1 MKTTTI
7 SVYLILCLSSILFM
21 GCTKN
26 TKSNNTPVSTDNGKL
41 KSALEKGEITKDLY
55 SEKSDIDIKREIE
68 KGVDLSILKPGTV
81 LRFGSSDP
89 KSTSAE
95 VKFNVDSSADITYYY
110 RYAMNGNS
118 DFIKERVTTAK
129 YKMTYHD
136 AVQVSTDNE
145 KYPLIE
151 KVIVLVNNDI
161 TREKGY
167 LELGRSF
174 CIGKSKSKAEPN
186 SFPSI
191 SLYPWQDPLYY
202 PRGGFYNF
210 FSSLQLYEI
219 DFVK

>member
-1 MKTTTI
+1 MKI
-7 SVYLILCLSSILFM
+7 PSSKINKLILLLTFIFLAS
-21 GCTKN
+21 CTQKKE
-26 TKSNNTPVSTDNGKL
+26 TGSVQKADNSKV
-41 KSALEKGEITKDLY
+41 KTALLKGEITKDLY
-55 SEKSDIDIKREIE
+55 SEKSEIDIKREIE
-68 KGVDLSILKPGTV
+68 KGIDLSILKPGTV

-95 VKFNVDSSADITYYY
+95 LKLNSDSTVDIIYNK
-110 RYAMNGNS
+110 RWAMNGNA
-118 DFIKERVTTAK
+118 DLMKERITTAK
-129 YKMTYHD
+129 YRLSYHD
-136 AVQVSTDNE
+136 AVQVPTDNE

-174 CIGKSKSKAEPN
+174 CIGKSKSKTDQNAN
-186 SFPSI
+186 PSI